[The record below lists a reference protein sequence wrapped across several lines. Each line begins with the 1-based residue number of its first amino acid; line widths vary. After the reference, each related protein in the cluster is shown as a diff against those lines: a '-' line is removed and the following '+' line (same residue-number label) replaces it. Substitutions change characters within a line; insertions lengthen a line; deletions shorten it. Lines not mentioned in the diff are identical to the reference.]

1 MPRKVAT
8 RCSNSSRL
16 VVILNRWKPPAWTSG
31 QVVNIVPDVFPAEPT
46 SWSQIS
52 KVTSS
57 TTFTAPEQG
66 WFKFIGV
73 AKSGDGGGGNTWN
86 STGTRY
92 YRGGGS
98 GGSGAIVASIFPL
111 EQGETVTIT
120 LGSSAT
126 IACKGESAYAGAGGN
141 GGSAGT
147 GDVGGRGGS
156 AGTAN
161 GGNLINKNG
170 STGETGGFDTE
181 RNTGGSSRTNT
192 YEGFST
198 TSGAGGYAPG
208 DQSMSADPKS
218 AFAVIF
224 RGNTNLTLAQQNAL
238 DITALSL
245 ETSRIAQE
253 QTSILLH

>member
-1 MPRKVAT
+1 M
-8 RCSNSSRL
+8 
-16 VVILNRWKPPAWTSG
+16 
-31 QVVNIVPDVFPAEPT
+31 VNIVPDVFPAEPT

-73 AKSGDGGGGNTWN
+73 AKSGDGGGGNTWS

-98 GGSGAIVASIFPL
+98 GGSGAIVVSIFPL

-120 LGSSAT
+120 LSSSAT
-126 IACKGESAYAGAGGN
+126 IVCKGESAYAGAGGN

-170 STGETGGFDTE
+170 STGETGGVDT
-181 RNTGGSSRTNT
+181 
-192 YEGFST
+192 
-198 TSGAGGYAPG
+198 
-208 DQSMSADPKS
+208 
-218 AFAVIF
+218 
-224 RGNTNLTLAQQNAL
+224 
-238 DITALSL
+238 
-245 ETSRIAQE
+245 
-253 QTSILLH
+253 

>member
-1 MPRKVAT
+1 M
-8 RCSNSSRL
+8 
-16 VVILNRWKPPAWTSG
+16 
-31 QVVNIVPDVFPAEPT
+31 
-46 SWSQIS
+46 
-52 KVTSS
+52 
-57 TTFTAPEQG
+57 
-66 WFKFIGV
+66 
-73 AKSGDGGGGNTWN
+73 
-86 STGTRY
+86 
-92 YRGGGS
+92 
-98 GGSGAIVASIFPL
+98 

>member
-1 MPRKVAT
+1 M
-8 RCSNSSRL
+8 
-16 VVILNRWKPPAWTSG
+16 
-31 QVVNIVPDVFPAEPT
+31 VNIVPDVFPVEPT

-73 AKSGDGGGGNTWN
+73 ARSGDGGGGNTWS

-141 GGSAGT
+141 
-147 GDVGGRGGS
+147 GGS